1 MARCLARTRA
11 RPKMVAGEI
20 GLTVLD
26 LPPLFHPSPL
36 TAETPATIS
45 PISSFI
51 DDDQVSGG
59 TFYSGRR
66 WSTAGGGELFH
77 RSRRAD
83 SGSRRYDVYKH
94 TTTLGLLLRSVL
106 RVWCSSLDPCL

>member
-1 MARCLARTRA
+1 MARCLARMRA

-20 GLTVLD
+20 GLTALD

-45 PISSFI
+45 PFSSFI

-66 WSTAGGGELFH
+66 WATPCGGELLH
-77 RSRRAD
+77 RSGRAD
-83 SGSRRYDVYKH
+83 SGSRRYDACKH
-94 TTTLGLLLRSVL
+94 TTTVVGILL
-106 RVWCSSLDPCL
+106 